1 MAAVEGLVLICGG
14 SRSGKSG
21 WAEHLASA
29 SGLPVLYLATAAER
43 PQDSAWCE
51 RLERHR
57 RRRPA
62 HWACREVG
70 AQLSAALAE
79 LQQPQHPQAGHLLL
93 IDALGT
99 WLAQHLEAEPGT
111 WERIQQELLLALRQC
126 SNPVLL
132 VCEEVGL
139 GVVPATAVGNRFR
152 DRLGELSQR
161 LMAQSQ
167 DSWLVV
173 AGRALN
179 LHRLGQRVPEV

>member
-1 MAAVEGLVLICGG
+1 
-14 SRSGKSG
+14 
-21 WAEHLASA
+21 
-29 SGLPVLYLATAAER
+29 VLYLATAATR
-43 PQDSAWCE
+43 PDDAAWCE

-62 HWACREVG
+62 HWACQEVG
-70 AQLSAALAE
+70 AELSAALAD
-79 LQQPQHPQAGHLLL
+79 LQQPGHPQGQHLLL
-93 IDALGT
+93 IDSLGT
-99 WLAQHLEAEPGT
+99 WLAQHLEAEAAA
-111 WERIQQELLLALRQC
+111 WERSQQELLLALRGC
-126 SNPVLL
+126 VGPVLL

-179 LHRLGQRVPEV
+179 LHRLGQPVPEV